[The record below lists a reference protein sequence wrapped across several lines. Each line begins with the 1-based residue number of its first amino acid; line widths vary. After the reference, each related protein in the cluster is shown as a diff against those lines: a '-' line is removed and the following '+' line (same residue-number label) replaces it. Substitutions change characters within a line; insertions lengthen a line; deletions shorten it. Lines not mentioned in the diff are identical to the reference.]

1 MYLCFFFMKRGF
13 MRRKKSL
20 FLLGILFILSVF
32 SVGFYREGDKYFEIA
47 KNIDIFSKLL
57 RTIDLYFVDEI
68 EPNRFVREGIDGM
81 LRSLDPYTNFI
92 GSSEIEDFRF
102 MSTGKY
108 GGIGAVIQRRGDYVI
123 ISEPYENSPAYK
135 AGIRAGDTL
144 MQIEDFKVY
153 KIKDLSKIRDL
164 LRGQPGTKVHV
175 KIKRYGKAALEDVV
189 ITRENI
195 KVNSVPY
202 HTLLPGK
209 IGYIRLQSFT
219 QNATQEVRSAVLDL
233 KSQAPE
239 LRGIILDL
247 RGNPGGLLMEAVG
260 ISNLF
265 VDKGEKIVET
275 KGRMPSAN
283 NIYYATSEP
292 LDLEIPL
299 VVCINQNSA
308 SASEIVSGVMK
319 DLDRG
324 VIVGRKSYGKGL
336 VQVTKPLSYNTQVKL
351 TIARYY
357 TPSGRCIQKI
367 QYSHDGK
374 KGTTVLPDSLRK
386 EFTTRAGRKV
396 LDAGGIEPDSLVPQT
411 EYHPITRH
419 LLSKNI
425 VFDFATYYYYK
436 HNGKIPSANEFK
448 LSEEEYREFVR
459 FAKRHP
465 DYDYKPPLVNE
476 LEALDTLL
484 RKEVYYDKLK
494 KNVEELQK
502 TVEEHIKNDI
512 LHYKKEIIP
521 FLEQEIVG
529 RTEFRKGK
537 IAKSLETDKDIKAA
551 SYFLTHPEAYKK
563 VLKK

>member
-1 MYLCFFFMKRGF
+1 MRHKKR
-13 MRRKKSL
+13 L
-20 FLLGILFILSVF
+20 IVAGILLIISVF

-68 EPNRFVREGIDGM
+68 DPNRFVRKGIDGM

-144 MQIEDFKVY
+144 LQVEDFKVY
-153 KIKDLSKIRDL
+153 KIKDLTKVRDL
-164 LRGQPGTKVHV
+164 LRGQPGTKVQV
-175 KIKRYGKAALEDVV
+175 KIKRYGETQPKLVEIV
-189 ITRENI
+189 RENI
-195 KVNSVPY
+195 KVDNVPY
-202 HTLLPGK
+202 HTLLDNK
-209 IGYIRLQSFT
+209 IGYIKLQSFT
-219 QNATQEVRSAVLDL
+219 QNATQEVRKAILEL
-233 KSQAPE
+233 KSQEPE
-239 LRGIILDL
+239 LRGIVLDL

-283 NIYYATSEP
+283 NVYYATSEP

-299 VVCINQNSA
+299 VVCINRNSA

-374 KGTTVLPDSLRK
+374 KGTTILPDSLRK

-396 LDAGGIEPDSLVPQT
+396 YDAGGIEPDSLVPQK
-411 EYHPITRH
+411 EYHPITQH
-419 LLSKNI
+419 LVSKYI
-425 VFDFATYYYYK
+425 IFDFATYYYYK
-436 HNGKIPSANEFK
+436 HKEKIASAKEFK
-448 LSEEEYREFVR
+448 LSDADYEEFVR
-459 FAKRHP
+459 FARNHP
-465 DYDYKPPLVNE
+465 NFDYKPPIMNQLKE
-476 LEALDTLL
+476 LDTLL
-484 RKEVYYDKLK
+484 QKEVYYDKMK
-494 KNVEELQK
+494 KSVAELRNIIQ
-502 TVEEHIKNDI
+502 EHIKNDI
-512 LHYKKEIIP
+512 LNYKEEIIP
-521 FLEQEIVG
+521 FLEQEIVS
-529 RTEFRKGK
+529 RTEFRKGR
-537 IAKSLETDKDIKAA
+537 IAKSLETDNDLKVA
-551 SYFLTHPEAYKK
+551 SYFLTHPQAYKK